1 MIKSSHTLRTG
12 EGRPIRPDRILKT
25 LTAILNSRTD
35 TLKRRP
41 LLPILNIKTGEKN
54 GNVINLDTLL
64 LLLHQQCHEVTIWRE
79 AADPFQDH
87 NDNHGV

>member
-41 LLPILNIKTGEKN
+41 LLPILNIKTGEKKWQR
-54 GNVINLDTLL
+54 
-64 LLLHQQCHEVTIWRE
+64 HQFGHTAPTPTSTVS
-79 AADPFQDH
+79 
-87 NDNHGV
+87 